1 MSFIFKYLLWVVK
14 WFSTSWNSQT
24 PHCKHH
30 YPGSLTENL
39 SSEVHKKSG
48 IIFFWGF
55 FIFNRTMKSTAWD
68 GMQKNPNKTKNR
80 KPLTEFVARLGGKNY
95 DIRAVETNCASR
107 EKRNNCSFTLHHW
120 VKSSYKPNESE
131 FISLVSWEVCSGGQG
146 RIRLAACINLK
157 NHLTVGHFSSHNH
170 QTIDMIFLSAPMT
183 SEKAD
188 REAALSR
195 VYHLKI
201 FSPWESLLRQ
211 RGGHCILY
219 TSCEEHLAAKS
230 ALSFFCAHCGSCNS

>member
-1 MSFIFKYLLWVVK
+1 MVYKK
-14 WFSTSWNSQT
+14 TQT
-24 PHCKHH
+24 K
-30 YPGSLTENL
+30 
-39 SSEVHKKSG
+39 
-48 IIFFWGF
+48 
-55 FIFNRTMKSTAWD
+55 
-68 GMQKNPNKTKNR
+68 QKTKN
-80 KPLTEFVARLGGKNY
+80 LSLNLLQDSGKK
-95 DIRAVETNCASR
+95 IVTSEQWKQTALQEK
-107 EKRNNCSFTLHHW
+107 KRNNCFFTSHHW

-201 FSPWESLLRQ
+201 FSPWGSLLRQ